1 VPQYSSDLDARMLT
15 MDEVA
20 GAAARDLDAY
30 RARVARLPYERKGIL
45 YSELFFFQ
53 ICASRARPRRI
64 LESGRARGQSTL
76 LLAVAF
82 SELPVVSIEFDRDS
96 PDAPVAKE
104 RLRSCRNVELH
115 FGDATRLLP
124 ALAQAGD
131 VALIDGPKGFRA
143 LRLALRLLAQG
154 RARMIFVHDV
164 GRDTP
169 ERRFLEKHL
178 PRTLYSDDPRFAGI
192 AHVLDAAASGHIPV
206 GHRWEAGG
214 APLGYGYT
222 LACLQWDPGVAYRR
236 LIWAAVVAGLAQRF
250 GG

>member
-1 VPQYSSDLDARMLT
+1 

-20 GAAARDLDAY
+20 RAAARELDAY
-30 RARVARLPYERKGIL
+30 RARAAQVPYERKGIL
-45 YSELFFFQ
+45 YSEMFFLQ
-53 ICASRARPRRI
+53 VCASHARPRRI

-76 LLAVAF
+76 LLAVVF
-82 SELPVVSIEFDRDS
+82 PELPVVSIEFDPDS
-96 PDAPVAKE
+96 PDVPVAE
-104 RLRSCRNVELH
+104 QRLRSCRNVELR

-154 RARMIFVHDV
+154 RARMIFLHDV

-178 PRTLYSDDPRFAGI
+178 PGTLYSDDPRFAGI
-192 AHVLDAAASGHIPV
+192 AHVLDAAASGDIPL
-206 GHRWEAGG
+206 GHRWDAGG
-214 APLGYGYT
+214 ASLGYGYT
-222 LACLQWDPGVAYRR
+222 LACLQWTPRVSYRR
-236 LIWAAVVAGLAQRF
+236 LRWAAMLAGLSRRV

>member
-1 VPQYSSDLDARMLT
+1 

-20 GAAARDLDAY
+20 RAAARDLDAY
-30 RARVARLPYERKGIL
+30 RARVAQVPYERKGIL
-45 YSELFFFQ
+45 YSEMFFLQ
-53 ICASRARPRRI
+53 VCASHARPWRI

-76 LLAVAF
+76 LLAVVF
-82 SELPVVSIEFDRDS
+82 PDLPVVSIEFDRDS
-96 PDAPVAKE
+96 PDAPVAEK
-104 RLRSCRNVELH
+104 RLHSCRNVELR

-154 RARMIFVHDV
+154 RARMIFLHDM

-178 PRTLYSDDPRFAGI
+178 PRTLYSDDPGFAGI
-192 AHVLDAAASGHIPV
+192 AHVLDAAASGDIPP
-206 GHRWEAGG
+206 GHRWDADG

-222 LACLQWDPGVAYRR
+222 LACLQWNPRVGYRR
-236 LIWAAVVAGLAQRF
+236 LRWAAMLAGLRRRV

>member
-1 VPQYSSDLDARMLT
+1 MLT

-20 GAAARDLDAY
+20 RVAAQHLDAY
-30 RARVARLPYERKGIL
+30 RARVARVPYERKGIL
-45 YSELFFFQ
+45 YSEMFFFQ
-53 ICASRARPRRI
+53 ICASHARPRRI

-82 SELPVVSIEFDRDS
+82 PELPVVSIEFDPDS
-96 PDAPVAKE
+96 PDVPVAEE
-104 RLRSCRNVELH
+104 RLRSCRNVELR

-131 VALIDGPKGFRA
+131 VALIDGPTSFRA

-154 RARMIFVHDV
+154 RTRMIFLHDL
-164 GRDTP
+164 GGDTP
-169 ERRFLEKHL
+169 ERHFLENHL
-178 PRTLYSDDPRFAGI
+178 PGTLYSDDPRFARI
-192 AHVLDAAASGHIPV
+192 AHVLDAAASGDIPL
-206 GHRWEAGG
+206 GHQWEAGG

-222 LACLQWDPGVAYRR
+222 LACLQWNPRVGYRR
-236 LIWAAVVAGLAQRF
+236 LGWAAVVAGLGRRF

>member
-1 VPQYSSDLDARMLT
+1 MLT
-15 MDEVA
+15 MDEVTS
-20 GAAARDLDAY
+20 AAARDLDAY
-30 RARVARLPYERKGIL
+30 RARVAQVPYERKGIL
-45 YSELFFFQ
+45 YSEMFFLQ
-53 ICASRARPRRI
+53 VCASHARPRRI

-82 SELPVVSIEFDRDS
+82 PELTLVSIEFDRNS
-96 PDAPVAKE
+96 PDAPVAAE
-104 RLRSCRNVELH
+104 RLHACRNVELL

-124 ALAQAGD
+124 ALAQVGD

-154 RARMIFVHDV
+154 RARMIFLHDV
-164 GRDTP
+164 GRDTS

-178 PRTLYSDDPRFAGI
+178 PCTLYSDDPRFAGI
-192 AHVLDAAASGHIPV
+192 AQVLDAAASADIPL
-206 GHRWEAGG
+206 GHRWDAGG

-222 LACLQWDPGVAYRR
+222 LACLQWNPRAGYRR
-236 LIWAAVVAGLAQRF
+236 LGWAAVIAGLGRRV